1 VRKFSVLMITALLLS
16 GCSTGKQSQTTA
28 LGVIPSC
35 DEIDTSKETSEELK
49 MSCLDGSSEINYH
62 SIKGPIIINVWA
74 SWCTGCKEEMPYFVD
89 LYANPIFKSGEI
101 KLLGIDVDEKN
112 ADSGPNFIKSFGMSW
127 PHLEDTDGRSKTV
140 FGPGVPV
147 TWFIDSSGK
156 AVGKKIGAYFSKEQL
171 FIQAGKLFG
180 VKFE

>member
-1 VRKFSVLMITALLLS
+1 MRKLSVLIVTTLLLS
-16 GCSTGKQSQTTA
+16 SCSTGEQSQTAA
-28 LGVIPSC
+28 LGVIPGC
-35 DEIDTSKETSEELK
+35 DEVDTSKKTSEVLK
-49 MSCLDGSSEINYH
+49 MTCLDGSSEINYY

-112 ADSGPNFIKSFGMSW
+112 ADSGPNFIKSHGMSW
-127 PHLEDTDGRSKTV
+127 PHLEDTDSRSKLV

-147 TWFIDSSGK
+147 TFFLDKNGEVIHK
-156 AVGKKIGAYFSKEQL
+156 HIGAYRSKSQL
-171 FIQAGKLFG
+171 YEAVEKYFEVKL
-180 VKFE
+180 

>member
-1 VRKFSVLMITALLLS
+1 MRKFSVLIITALLLS
-16 GCSTGKQSQTTA
+16 SCSTGEQPPMATK
-28 LGVIPSC
+28 GVIPSC
-35 DEIDTSKETSEELK
+35 VEIDTSKETSVVLK

-112 ADSGPNFIKSFGMSW
+112 TDSGPNFIKSNGMSW
-127 PHLEDTDGRSKTV
+127 PHLEDIDGRSKLV

-147 TWFIDSSGK
+147 THFLDISGEVIHK
-156 AVGKKIGAYFSKEQL
+156 HIGAFRSKTELYEAVEKYFEV
-171 FIQAGKLFG
+171 KL
-180 VKFE
+180 

>member
-1 VRKFSVLMITALLLS
+1 MFTALLLS
-16 GCSTGKQSQTTA
+16 SCSTGEQLPNAA

-35 DEIDTSKETSEELK
+35 DEIDTSKKTSEELK

-62 SIKGPIIINVWA
+62 SITGPIVINVWA

-112 ADSGPNFIKSFGMSW
+112 ADSGPNFIKSNGMSW
-127 PHLEDTDGRSKTV
+127 PHLEDTDSRSKLV

-147 TWFIDSSGK
+147 TYFLDESGEVIHK
-156 AVGKKIGAYFSKEQL
+156 HIGAYRSKSQL
-171 FIQAGKLFG
+171 YEAVEKYFQVKL
-180 VKFE
+180 

>member
-1 VRKFSVLMITALLLS
+1 MRKFSLLIILALLLS
-16 GCSTGKQSQTTA
+16 SCSTGEQLSTAA

-35 DEIDTSKETSEELK
+35 DEIDTSKKTSEMLK
-49 MSCLDGSSEINYH
+49 MSCLDNSSEINYH

-89 LYANPIFKSGEI
+89 LYTNPIFKSGQI

-112 ADSGPNFIKSFGMSW
+112 SDSGPNFIKSHGMSW
-127 PHLEDTDGRSKTV
+127 PHLEDTDSRSKLV

-147 TWFIDSSGK
+147 TYFLDKSGEVIHK
-156 AVGKKIGAYFSKEQL
+156 YIGAYRSKSQL
-171 FIQAGKLFG
+171 YEAVEKYFQVKL
-180 VKFE
+180 

>member
-1 VRKFSVLMITALLLS
+1 MRKFSVLIITALLLS
-16 GCSTGKQSQTTA
+16 GCSTGEQSQTAA

-35 DEIDTSKETSEELK
+35 DEIDTSKKTSEELN

-89 LYANPIFKSGEI
+89 LYANPIIKSGQI

-112 ADSGPNFIKSFGMSW
+112 ANSGPNFIKSHGMSW
-127 PHLEDTDGRSKTV
+127 PHLEDTDSRTKLV

-147 TWFIDSSGK
+147 TYFLDKSGEVIHK
-156 AVGKKIGAYFSKEQL
+156 HIGAYRSKSQL
-171 FIQAGKLFG
+171 YEAVEKYFQVKL
-180 VKFE
+180 

>member
-1 VRKFSVLMITALLLS
+1 VRKFSVLIITALLLS
-16 GCSTGKQSQTTA
+16 SCSTGEQPPMATK
-28 LGVIPSC
+28 GVIPSC
-35 DEIDTSKETSEELK
+35 VEIDTSKETSVVLK

-112 ADSGPNFIKSFGMSW
+112 TDSGPNFIKSNGMSW
-127 PHLEDTDGRSKTV
+127 PHLEDIDGRSKLV

-147 TWFIDSSGK
+147 THFLDISGEVIHK
-156 AVGKKIGAYFSKEQL
+156 HIGAFRSKTELYEAVEKYFEV
-171 FIQAGKLFG
+171 KL
-180 VKFE
+180 

>member
-1 VRKFSVLMITALLLS
+1 VRKLSVLLITTLLLS
-16 GCSTGKQSQTTA
+16 SCSTGEQLPTAA

-35 DEIDTSKETSEELK
+35 NEIDTSKETSAELK
-49 MSCLDGSSEINYH
+49 MPCLDGSSEINYH

-89 LYANPIFKSGEI
+89 LYANPMFKSGEI

-112 ADSGPNFIKSFGMSW
+112 ADSGPNFIKSHGMSW
-127 PHLEDTDGRSKTV
+127 PHLEDTDSRSKLV

-147 TWFIDSSGK
+147 TYFLDESGEVIHK
-156 AVGKKIGAYFSKEQL
+156 HIGAYRSKSQL
-171 FIQAGKLFG
+171 YEAVEKYFQVKL
-180 VKFE
+180 

>member
-1 VRKFSVLMITALLLS
+1 MRKLSMLMVIALLLS
-16 GCSTGKQSQTTA
+16 GCSTGEQSQTAA

-49 MSCLDGSSEINYH
+49 LSCIDGSSEINYH
-62 SIKGPIIINVWA
+62 SIKGPIVINVWA

-89 LYANPIFKSGEI
+89 LYANPIFKNGEI

-112 ADSGPNFIKSFGMSW
+112 ADSGPNFIKSHGMSW
-127 PHLEDTDGRSKTV
+127 PHLEDTDSKSKLV

-147 TWFIDSSGK
+147 TYFLDKSGEVIHK
-156 AVGKKIGAYFSKEQL
+156 HIGAYRSKSQL
-171 FIQAGKLFG
+171 YEVVEKYFKVKL
-180 VKFE
+180 

>member
-1 VRKFSVLMITALLLS
+1 MRKLSLLIITALLLS
-16 GCSTGKQSQTTA
+16 GCSTGKQIPTSA

-74 SWCTGCKEEMPYFVD
+74 SWCTGCKEEMAYFVD
-89 LYANPIFKSGEI
+89 LYAKPIFKSGEI

-112 ADSGPNFIKSFGMSW
+112 ADSGPNFIKSHGMSW
-127 PHLEDTDGRSKTV
+127 PHLEDTDSRSKLV

-147 TWFIDSSGK
+147 TYFLDKSGEVIHK
-156 AVGKKIGAYFSKEQL
+156 HIGAFRSKSELYEAVEKYFEV
-171 FIQAGKLFG
+171 KL
-180 VKFE
+180 

>member
-1 VRKFSVLMITALLLS
+1 MRKLSVLIVTTLLLS
-16 GCSTGKQSQTTA
+16 GCSTGEQSQTAA

-49 MSCLDGSSEINYH
+49 MSCLDSSSEINYH

-89 LYANPIFKSGEI
+89 LYTNPVFISGEI

-112 ADSGPNFIKSFGMSW
+112 ADSGPNFIKSHGMSW
-127 PHLEDTDGRSKTV
+127 PHLEDTDSRSKLV

-147 TWFIDSSGK
+147 TYFLDKSGEVIHK
-156 AVGKKIGAYFSKEQL
+156 HIGAYRSKSQL
-171 FIQAGKLFG
+171 YEAVEKYFEVKL
-180 VKFE
+180 

>member
-1 VRKFSVLMITALLLS
+1 MRKLSVLLITALLLS
-16 GCSTGKQSQTTA
+16 GCSTGEQPQIA
-28 LGVIPSC
+28 APGVIPNC
-35 DEIDTSKETSEELK
+35 DQIDISKETIEELK
-49 MSCLDGSSEINYH
+49 LSCIDGLSEINYH

-112 ADSGPNFIKSFGMSW
+112 AYSGPNFIKSHGMSW
-127 PHLEDTDGRSKTV
+127 PHLEDSDSRSKLV

-147 TWFIDSSGK
+147 TYFLDKSGEVIHK
-156 AVGKKIGAYFSKEQL
+156 HIGAYRSKSQL
-171 FIQAGKLFG
+171 YEAVEKYFKVKL
-180 VKFE
+180 